1 MAGTPHVSN
10 VERGIKSS
18 QVERLE
24 HGSHKSVVVS
34 SECAVGLVGCWEL
47 GQGVKSAQVRFYS
60 FLFMCSSLFYFKS
73 KLQFEFRS
81 EFHLQKQMHKQKYSN
96 MNMICFNLFI
106 IVGVSRLGGP

>member
-1 MAGTPHVSN
+1 VAGTPHVSN
-10 VERGIKSS
+10 VGQGTRSS

-81 EFHLQKQMHKQKYSN
+81 EFHPQKQMYKQKYSS
-96 MNMICFNLFI
+96 MNMLCFHLFYF
-106 IVGVSRLGGP
+106 LYYLHK